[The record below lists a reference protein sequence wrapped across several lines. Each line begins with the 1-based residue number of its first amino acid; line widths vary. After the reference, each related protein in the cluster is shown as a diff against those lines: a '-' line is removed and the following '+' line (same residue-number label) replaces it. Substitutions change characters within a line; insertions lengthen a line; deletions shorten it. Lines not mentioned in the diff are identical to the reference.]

1 MTSKKKRII
10 HSPEFKAET
19 LKLAEKVGV
28 AAAARQLSLHESQ
41 IYGWRKATK
50 KNSNISQREQEL
62 AVEVAKLKRQLA
74 EQAEELEIGKKGRH
88 LLREKSKVNCY
99 EFMLEHLLSFS
110 ISRMAKVFR
119 VSRSGFYYWVEN
131 RHKAIQRE
139 TERQKLDIKVKEAF
153 DVSKERD
160 GSRRIQKEL
169 AESGDNHNVKTIA
182 ASMKRQ
188 DLVAKAARKFKC
200 ATDSKHKMPVAPNL
214 LAQDFNATAP
224 NQKWAGDITYVATS
238 EGRLYLAV
246 IIDLYSRQV
255 IGWSMNTR
263 MTASLVC
270 DALSMALFR
279 RGFPEQVITHS
290 DRGSQYCSKDY
301 RDLISNYNLR
311 QSMSRKGNCW
321 DNACVESFFHSMKVE
336 AIQYEPIMT
345 REQMRQTIFEYI
357 EVDYNRT
364 RRHSALGYLSPMN
377 FEKQNVA

>member
-1 MTSKKKRII
+1 
-10 HSPEFKAET
+10 
-19 LKLAEKVGV
+19 
-28 AAAARQLSLHESQ
+28 
-41 IYGWRKATK
+41 
-50 KNSNISQREQEL
+50 
-62 AVEVAKLKRQLA
+62 
-74 EQAEELEIGKKGRH
+74 
-88 LLREKSKVNCY
+88 
-99 EFMLEHLLSFS
+99 MLEHLLSFS

-139 TERQKLDIKVKEAF
+139 TERQKLDTKVKEAF

-200 ATDSKHKMPVAPNL
+200 TTDSKHKMPVAPNL
-214 LAQDFNATAP
+214 LAQDFNAMAP

-238 EGRLYLAV
+238 EGWLYLAV

-255 IGWSMNTR
+255 IGWSMDTR

-279 RGFPEQVITHS
+279 RGFPEQVITRS

-301 RDLISNYNLR
+301 RDLISTYNLK